1 MTGKGTVLTGTFILK
16 HISMSRH
23 YKFCHLTQRVE
34 KRQFFSLKSLDSKS
48 NKYEISLD
56 SVHTYNS
63 EFDLKADRLPLDTS
77 SAGGESTANARCSP
91 KRLSALN
98 AYH

>member
-1 MTGKGTVLTGTFILK
+1 
-16 HISMSRH
+16 MSQH
-23 YKFCHLTQRVE
+23 YKFCHLQQTVE
-34 KRQFFSLKSLDSKS
+34 KKAVFSLRSLESKS
-48 NKYEISLD
+48 NKYESSLD
-56 SVHTYNS
+56 GIHTYNS

-77 SAGGESTANARCSP
+77 SASGESTANARCSP

>member
-1 MTGKGTVLTGTFILK
+1 
-16 HISMSRH
+16 MSQH
-23 YKFCHLTQRVE
+23 HKFCHLIQRVE
-34 KRQFFSLKSLDSKS
+34 KRQFFGLRSLDSKS

-56 SVHTYNS
+56 SVYTYNS
-63 EFDLKADRLPLDTS
+63 EFDLKADRFALDTS
-77 SAGGESTANARCSP
+77 SASGESTANARCSS

>member
-1 MTGKGTVLTGTFILK
+1 METFILK
-16 HISMSRH
+16 HMSISQH
-23 YKFCHLTQRVE
+23 YKLCHLIQRLE
-34 KRQFFSLKSLDSKS
+34 KTQFFRLRSLDSKS
-48 NKYEISLD
+48 NKYEIRLD

-77 SAGGESTANARCSP
+77 SASGESTANARCSP